1 MKKIITILTLAL
13 CMVLPACGTQSNSSS
28 TSPSSE
34 PYKTMGEAMAQS
46 RKSNVFGYSFGEG
59 HIKIMTDDYVCEA
72 SLSQEVQDKLN
83 AIEFDADDRDE
94 QFVEI
99 LKDVPVEKIELRSES
114 KLTDEQISSLIGK
127 KGQELLDLGF
137 EYYGYNLN
145 EENAQFFLDKNGYSY
160 TVVMEEHYDESD
172 DMDAT
177 EVIGKSTIKEIT
189 PQF

>member
-34 PYKTMGEAMAQS
+34 PYKTMGEAMIQS
-46 RKSNVFGYSFGEG
+46 GKSNVFGYSFGDG
-59 HIKIMTDDYVCEA
+59 HIKIVTDDYVCEA

-83 AIEFDADDRDE
+83 AVEFDADDRDE

-137 EYYGYNLN
+137 EYYGYNLT

-160 TVVMEEHYDESD
+160 MVVMEEHYDESD

>member
-1 MKKIITILTLAL
+1 
-13 CMVLPACGTQSNSSS
+13 MVLPACGTQSNSSS

-127 KGQELLDLGF
+127 KGQELLDLVF

-145 EENAQFFLDKNGYSY
+145 
-160 TVVMEEHYDESD
+160 
-172 DMDAT
+172 
-177 EVIGKSTIKEIT
+177 
-189 PQF
+189 